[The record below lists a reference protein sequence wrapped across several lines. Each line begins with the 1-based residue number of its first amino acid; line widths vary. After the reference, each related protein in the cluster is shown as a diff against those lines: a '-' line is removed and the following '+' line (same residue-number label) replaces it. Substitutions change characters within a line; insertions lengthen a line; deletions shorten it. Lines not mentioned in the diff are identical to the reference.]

1 MERSRTT
8 IGKPENPFLETG
20 PTMLN
25 DLEFGY
31 NPIEQKVR
39 DLQEYL

>member
-1 MERSRTT
+1 MAPFKIT
-8 IGKPENPFLETG
+8 IDEHENPLSKTD
-20 PTMLN
+20 PPMLN
-25 DLEFGY
+25 DLEFAY

>member
-1 MERSRTT
+1 MERFIIT
-8 IGKPENPFLETG
+8 IDKHENPFIKTG

-25 DLEFGY
+25 DLEFAY

>member
-1 MERSRTT
+1 MEPFKIT
-8 IGKPENPFLETG
+8 IDEEQKSISKTDPQ
-20 PTMLN
+20 MLN
-25 DLEFGY
+25 DLEFAY